1 MPPPPPPKKSSKLS
15 VVAALGQQQPYPPS
29 FPPPP
34 LESTNFP
41 PPPPP
46 LQHQQ
51 QFEPTPPAV
60 PQHFKPPAISKHF
73 KPPAISKHFKP
84 PSLPIEELPS
94 LPMQELPSLPMQEL
108 PSLPMQELPAVID
121 IPSIVEAPKI
131 PSVLPE
137 AANVLSEVALD
148 ITAEG
153 AGPNGEEDTPPVAA
167 KTYSDAFDEA
177 YVRPSLDFDKFIS
190 EESSTLT
197 ARKIKMVHK
206 KLYEITKTI
215 SYNCLVMIVGFPF
228 IIVWGLLL
236 GITSFAMNWVYIPLL
251 KLVSWLFNATIPV
264 LSPLRNCCKPVM
276 ELVAIIFKR

>member
-1 MPPPPPPKKSSKLS
+1 MPPPPPPKKSSKPS

-34 LESTNFP
+34 IQSTHF
-41 PPPPP
+41 PPP
-46 LQHQQ
+46 LQQQ

-73 KPPAISKHFKP
+73 KPP
-84 PSLPIEELPS
+84 SLPI
-94 LPMQELPSLPMQEL
+94 QEP
-108 PSLPMQELPAVID
+108 PAVID

-153 AGPNGEEDTPPVAA
+153 AGPDGEEDTPPVTA
-167 KTYSDAFDEA
+167 KTYSDAFDEE

-206 KLYEITKTI
+206 KLYEKTKSI

-251 KLVSWLFNATIPV
+251 KLVSWLLNATIPV
-264 LSPLRNCCKPVM
+264 LTPLRNCCKPVM
-276 ELVAIIFKR
+276 ELVAIICKR